1 MTIISFHKSFF
12 IVVNKFSM
20 NAIPLFFT
28 IISMLVGYHHS
39 TSQTTQL
46 YIDYE
51 GQIIDR
57 ETYLKTKDEATQAYQ
72 KQNAKDT
79 LYEEAFDIKT
89 NHDTTLSMFNW
100 IITQEMDL
108 LVKNS
113 QKEKE
118 NIGKLYPLHRIEK
131 LDGSIIDI
139 DSLKGKPT
147 LINLWFTRCPPCIK
161 EMPILNK
168 LKENYQDRFNFL
180 AITMD
185 KKKTVETFLKKHA
198 FHFDHIAQSNE
209 LTLKLGFYSYPTNII
224 LDKNGHMKVYTGAV
238 RHERRLLKILEGLE

>member
-1 MTIISFHKSFF
+1 
-12 IVVNKFSM
+12 M
-20 NAIPLFFT
+20 NAIPIFFT
-28 IISMLVGYHHS
+28 IISLLVGYYHS
-39 TSQTTQL
+39 SSQTTQL

-57 ETYLKTKDEATQAYQ
+57 ETYLKTKDEATRAYQ
-72 KQNAKDT
+72 KQNEKDE
-79 LYEEAFDIKT
+79 LYEEVFDIKT
-89 NHDTTLSMFNW
+89 INDTTLSMFNW
-100 IITQEMDL
+100 IITEEMDL

-118 NIGKLYPLHRIEK
+118 NIGKLYPLYRIEK

-161 EMPILNK
+161 EMPIMNQ
-168 LKENYQDRFNFL
+168 LKEKHQNRFNFL

-185 KKKTVETFLKKHA
+185 KKKTVEKFLKKHA
-198 FHFDHIAQSNE
+198 FHFDHITNSNE
-209 LTLKLGFYSYPTNII
+209 LTLELGFYSYPTNII
-224 LDKNGHMKVYTGAV
+224 LDKNGRMNVYTGAV
-238 RHERRLLKILEGLE
+238 RHERRLLKILESLE